1 MSRRNME
8 VGDIVVVDDER
19 INALGVVTEI
29 SGEPVKTGGAGNES
43 KGKWAYRIRFLCGI
57 NRADGALLPYGDE
70 TWLNDDPWRS
80 HVDGEDGFS
89 LPESFLGRNVAD
101 LLARSGVQRKALS
114 SEQMA
119 AVNRKRQRKR
129 IVTIVIAVVCVV
141 AIVVGVT
148 TLVKYR
154 QQQEAMQQQR
164 EQMQDLID
172 STDPYALKLLRN
184 CGDLPTISTGY
195 GVEYATIT
203 MPTDADKVD
212 WNALGCMVKSMGEE
226 DTGANRYALWTGI
239 YSCVMDSSIS
249 GTGILVTETELES
262 LPWKTVMDIE
272 SRCGIDMNGNVLCNV
287 RSGNASFGEDDSN
300 DVPSVGGSTPNEP
313 SPNSSDTST
322 GAAGEAAG
330 EFDPDNVRGRWCR
343 KDGTTCVVI
352 TPQTE
357 GKSTPLVLDTSQMG
371 DENPLSGGQTST
383 LMGYNYQ
390 SQPSASDAEQQLRMI
405 TQYSYRIDC
414 SMYGEPCDGTTLH
427 VADMAIG
434 GAPGTGI
441 KFEQKPLLVT
451 RVGPTNA
458 MPIDGLDESNPPE
471 HVAYLII
478 QPYGETP
485 ANSVSDDTVFYPRMT

>member
-29 SGEPVKTGGAGNES
+29 SGEPGKTDGVGNES

-57 NRADGALLPYGDE
+57 NRVDGALLPYGDE
-70 TWLNDDPWRS
+70 AWLNDDPWRI

-89 LPESFLGRNVAD
+89 LPESFLGRNVTD
-101 LLARSGVQRKALS
+101 LLAQSGVQRKALS
-114 SEQMA
+114 PEQMA

-129 IVTIVIAVVCVV
+129 IATIVIAVVCVV

-148 TLVKYR
+148 TLVKHR
-154 QQQEAMQQQR
+154 RQQEAMQQQR

-184 CGDLPTISTGY
+184 CGNLSTISTGY

-203 MPTDADKVD
+203 PRTDEMD
-212 WNALGCMVKSMGEE
+212 WTTLGCMVKSMDEE
-226 DTGANRYALWTGI
+226 ANAANELALWQNIVTA
-239 YSCVMDSSIS
+239 MS
-249 GTGILVTETELES
+249 GNIITDENQLES
-262 LPWKTVMDIE
+262 LSWQSFMGIEARCAVDFNSVMH
-272 SRCGIDMNGNVLCNV
+272 CNV
-287 RSGNASFGEDDSN
+287 RSGEGGDS
-300 DVPSVGGSTPNEP
+300 PSADNPTPVESP
-313 SPNSSDTST
+313 SSESSSSSQ
-322 GAAGEAAG
+322 GAGDSQQAAG

-352 TPQTE
+352 TPQAE

-371 DENPLSGGQTST
+371 DENPLPGGQTST

-390 SQPSASDAEQQLRMI
+390 SQPSASDAEQQLHMI

-414 SMYGEPCDGTTLH
+414 SMYGDPCDGDTLH

-471 HVAYLII
+471 QVAYLII

-485 ANSVSDDTVFYPRMT
+485 ANSVSNDTVFYSRMT